1 MRSTLLRYAKSQDG
15 FTLIELLVASAIGL
29 IVMSGL
35 TSLVL
40 TTWRAGTI
48 ATNRV
53 VASGQIRSFQS
64 EAYDDFAHSAVPDST
79 GCNPVPWTCPIRLIG
94 DQASNLATPSITPN
108 YQVKYTWDQ
117 ANQVLDRTVNG
128 GAPRHA
134 ATNVSYFS
142 WTVTPNQTVV
152 VTLTVTMA
160 QTVPPYSETQ
170 TLQFYPRVNP

>member
-1 MRSTLLRYAKSQDG
+1 M
-15 FTLIELLVASAIGL
+15 
-29 IVMSGL
+29 VMTGL

-53 VASGQIRSFQS
+53 VASGQIRSFQF
-64 EAYDDFAHSAVPDST
+64 EAYDDFALSAVPDTS

-94 DQASNLATPSITPN
+94 TSASNSATPALSS
-108 YQVKYTWDQ
+108 YQVTYTWDQ
-117 ANQVLDRTVNG
+117 TNHVLDRTVNG
-128 GAPRHA
+128 GGPRHA

-160 QTVPPYSETQ
+160 QSFPPYSETQ
-170 TLQFYPRVNP
+170 TFQFYPRVNP